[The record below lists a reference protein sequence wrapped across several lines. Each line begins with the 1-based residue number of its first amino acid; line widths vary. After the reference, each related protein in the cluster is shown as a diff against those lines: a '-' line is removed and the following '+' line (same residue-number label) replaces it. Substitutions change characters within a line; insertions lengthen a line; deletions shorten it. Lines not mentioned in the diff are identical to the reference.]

1 VNFYEP
7 DALVDNGFATGG
19 LAVDN
24 DKAVVHRA
32 RLCPQGA
39 QARKPTM
46 YKTSKPKVTRPGLI
60 PRTGMVSDYQR

>member
-24 DKAVVHRA
+24 DNAVVHHA

-39 QARKPTM
+39 QARTPIMDKS
-46 YKTSKPKVTRPGLI
+46 SKPKVTHPVLI
-60 PRTGMVSDYQR
+60 PRPGMVE